1 MYSDSNQMTM
11 GSNDVGLLIFALFV
25 LFGKVVYGGDPSLK
39 WISDATEPITHVYLD
54 FDNTITTDG
63 FSEAV
68 RNSFCRTEDYPDC
81 YCGNLCDNT
90 MVRYPKIYF
99 FGI

>member
-1 MYSDSNQMTM
+1 MTM
-11 GSNDVGLLIFALFV
+11 GSNDVGLLVFALSV

-68 RNSFCRTEDYPDC
+68 RNAFCRTEDYPDC

-90 MVRYPKIYF
+90 MVRSPKIYIF
-99 FGI
+99 RNMKEN